1 MQTNFTEEQLKI
13 EDNKSSEKIFK
24 KCVHCGMCNATCPT
38 FNLLGDELDGP
49 RGRIYLIQ
57 DMLENEKKP
66 TPNIVKHIDRC
77 LSCYSC
83 MTTCPAEVNYMH
95 LIDHG
100 RKYIEK
106 NTDNV
111 GKNFAE
117 EARKIYYGETKSRP
131 IRGESTESEA
141 QELAEEGIPFS
152 QLPWNSREDA

>member
-1 MQTNFTEEQLKI
+1 MILFDLKCDKNHKFEAWFASSANYYEQLKNNLI
-13 EDNKSSEKIFK
+13 ICPYCNSTKIRKSLMAPNINTRSTSKNTKKNNKK
-24 KCVHCGMCNATCPT
+24 KLAQN
-38 FNLLGDELDGP
+38 N
-49 RGRIYLIQ
+49 
-57 DMLENEKKP
+57 LENQIKKF
-66 TPNIVKHIDRC
+66 
-77 LSCYSC
+77 
-83 MTTCPAEVNYMH
+83 
-95 LIDHG
+95 